1 MPSPRSGP
9 GPSDLS
15 ASSLEPS
22 MDDLGEILSRAMLI
36 DVPVSL
42 SGESEEAMTEEELM
56 VSLHEYEAVESD
68 MATIDAVLS
77 KMEEKSAHVRDLVAD
92 LLATQAESKPL
103 ADVLSPTSSGAESTD
118 SESASDP
125 EIDPSLAP
133 L

>member
-1 MPSPRSGP
+1 
-9 GPSDLS
+9 
-15 ASSLEPS
+15 
-22 MDDLGEILSRAMLI
+22 
-36 DVPVSL
+36 
-42 SGESEEAMTEEELM
+42 
-56 VSLHEYEAVESD
+56 

-103 ADVLSPTSSGAESTD
+103 TDVLSPTSSGAESTD

>member
-1 MPSPRSGP
+1 
-9 GPSDLS
+9 
-15 ASSLEPS
+15 
-22 MDDLGEILSRAMLI
+22 
-36 DVPVSL
+36 
-42 SGESEEAMTEEELM
+42 
-56 VSLHEYEAVESD
+56 

-103 ADVLSPTSSGAESTD
+103 TDVLPTSSGAESTD